1 MSMLDMLLGNSD
13 KITARPEEEFEVSR
27 LSELCGEP
35 FLMKAHALTMRE
47 LDGLPIQNHKE
58 HVIIKAITEPDFT
71 SGELARRLTPKDRKT
86 PFTPIEVVDT
96 LFLPG
101 EIVNLYNMVMELSGY
116 GQDAVAKIK
125 KN

>member
-1 MSMLDMLLGNSD
+1 MSMLDMLLGNGE
-13 KITARPEEEFEVSR
+13 KIIARPEEEFEVSR

-35 FLMKAHALTMRE
+35 FLLKAHALTMRE

-58 HVIIKAITEPDFT
+58 HVILKAIMEPDLS
-71 SGELARRLTPKDRKT
+71 SGELSRKLTPKERKT
-86 PFTPIEVVDT
+86 PFTPVEVVDA